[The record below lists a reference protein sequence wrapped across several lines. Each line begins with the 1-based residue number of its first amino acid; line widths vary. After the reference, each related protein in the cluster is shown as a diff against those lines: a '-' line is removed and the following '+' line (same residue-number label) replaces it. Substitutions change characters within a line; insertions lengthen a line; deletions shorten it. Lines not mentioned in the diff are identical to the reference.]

1 MEHTLGITAAALIT
15 VAALVLCAFAL
26 SGFFREEA
34 PAGAVQSGVSAQENL
49 AEAKTQMRLGIYRG
63 YLALFTGTEETPAE
77 TYDVMVR
84 TLPEADRARLI
95 AGIAVENEEE
105 LRRLLEDFTS

>member
-26 SGFFREEA
+26 SGFFRDEA
-34 PAGAVQSGVSAQENL
+34 PAGALQSGVSAQENS

-63 YLALFTGTEETPAE
+63 YLALFTGTEEIPAE

-95 AGIAVENEEE
+95 AGIAVESEEE

>member
-34 PAGAVQSGVSAQENL
+34 PAGAV
-49 AEAKTQMRLGIYRG
+49 
-63 YLALFTGTEETPAE
+63 
-77 TYDVMVR
+77 
-84 TLPEADRARLI
+84 
-95 AGIAVENEEE
+95 
-105 LRRLLEDFTS
+105 